1 MMKYHLENIKKKKA
15 IKIMIKKPDAQAS
28 GF

>member
-1 MMKYHLENIKKKKA
+1 MMRYHLKNIKKKKV